1 MCVTI
6 FAGSRLDYEARY
18 AAPREL
24 PKDFGHTSKSEYD
37 SRRTVMMVQEADPVA
52 IVMALDEAVNA
63 GRLEAALALFSDEA
77 VATFPGLPEPNRFAG
92 KEQIRSWLQS
102 DISEGIHV
110 DASERQA
117 QGERVT
123 WTGRISLAAWRERG
137 IAPIEGMAEAIVRDS
152 RIVSFTYAVSP
163 ESLVRMQQASIS

>member
-24 PKDFGHTSKSEYD
+24 PKDFGHTSKSEHD
-37 SRRTVMMVQEADPVA
+37 RRRTAMTVQEPDVVA
-52 IVMALDEAVNA
+52 FVTALDEAVNA
-63 GRLEAALALFSDEA
+63 GRLEAALALFSDDA
-77 VATFPGLPEPNRFAG
+77 VATFPSQPEPNRFAG
-92 KEQIRSWLQS
+92 KEQIRNWLQS

-110 DASERQA
+110 ESSERQA
-117 QGERVT
+117 DGERVV

-137 IAPIEGMAEAIVRDS
+137 IAPIEGKGEAIIRDD
-152 RIVSFTYAVSP
+152 RIVSFTYAVLP
-163 ESLVRMQQASIS
+163 ESLARMQQASLL

>member
-1 MCVTI
+1 
-6 FAGSRLDYEARY
+6 
-18 AAPREL
+18 
-24 PKDFGHTSKSEYD
+24 
-37 SRRTVMMVQEADPVA
+37 
-52 IVMALDEAVNA
+52 MALDEAVNA
-63 GRLEAALALFSDEA
+63 WRLEAALALFGDDA
-77 VATFPGLPEPNRFAG
+77 VASFPGQPEPNRFAG

-110 DASERQA
+110 EASERQA

-137 IAPIEGMAEAIVRDS
+137 IPPIEGQAEAIVRDG

-163 ESLVRMQQASIS
+163 ESLARLQQASVS